1 MRNAISKVQD
11 SASKLFVKV
20 QTVMSDQ
27 RGQDLIEY
35 VLAGACIALLTVAGM
50 QAFAGSVNSAF
61 TNLGSKLTTY
71 TS

>member
-1 MRNAISKVQD
+1 MRNAFSKVQD
-11 SASKLFVKV
+11 SALKLYVKAQV
-20 QTVMSDQ
+20 LLSDD

-50 QAFAGSVNSAF
+50 KSFAGSVNNAF
-61 TNLGSKLTTY
+61 ANLGTKLTTY

>member
-1 MRNAISKVQD
+1 MRNVISKVQD
-11 SASKLFVKV
+11 SALKLYVKAQV
-20 QTVMSDQ
+20 VMSDE

-50 QAFAGSVNSAF
+50 KLFAGAVNNAF
-61 TNLGSKLTTY
+61 TALGNKLTTY

>member
-1 MRNAISKVQD
+1 MRNIVSKVHD
-11 SASKLFVKV
+11 SALKVYVKA
-20 QTVMSDQ
+20 QTVMSDE

-50 QAFAGSVNSAF
+50 QAFAGAVNNAF
-61 TNLGSKLTTY
+61 TALGGKLTTY